1 MLDLLTKFFY
11 SVIFN
16 YNYNKLV
23 RNQGGFLM
31 SNSYVF
37 YQGKIVDE
45 SEVTIGIRSKAFN
58 YGLGCFEGIRAYWD
72 EEQKQLF
79 GFRLKD
85 HYTRLLQSSK
95 SLNLNIPYTAD
106 ELSKWTIELLKKNNC
121 KRTTYIR
128 PIVYNDAQDIGPNLS
143 KPDTKV
149 VIYCQP
155 LDKYA
160 GKSELSVGI
169 TSWRRLEDNMLPPR
183 TKATAAYLNSAL
195 ASLEAKRAGF
205 DEAIFL
211 TSGNHVCEGPGE
223 NIFIY
228 KKGKLITPPAS
239 DNILEGITRDLVMQL
254 GKEEL
259 GLEVQE
265 RSIARTELYASD
277 EVFFSGTA
285 MEVTPIIE
293 VDHRVVGDGKQGE
306 VCKKIKELFFNLTVG
321 KNPKYA
327 HYCTPVY

>member
-1 MLDLLTKFFY
+1 
-11 SVIFN
+11 
-16 YNYNKLV
+16 
-23 RNQGGFLM
+23 M
-31 SNSYVF
+31 SKSYVF

-45 SEVTIGIRSKAFN
+45 SEVSVGIRSKAFN

-85 HYTRLLQSSK
+85 HYTRMLQSAK
-95 SLNLNIPYTAD
+95 TLNLNVPYTVD
-106 ELSKWTIELLKKNNC
+106 DLCKWTVELLKKNEF

-128 PIVYNDAQDIGPNLS
+128 PIIYNDAQDIGPNLIN
-143 KPDTKV
+143 PDVKV

-160 GKSELSVGI
+160 GKSELSVGV
-169 TSWRRLEDNMLPPR
+169 TSWGRIEDNMIPPR
-183 TKATAAYLNSAL
+183 VKATASYLNSAL
-195 ASLEAKRAGF
+195 ASLEAHRAGF

-211 TSGNHVCEGPGE
+211 TRSGHVCEGPGE
-223 NIFIY
+223 NLFIY
-228 KKGKLITPPAS
+228 KKGKLVTPSAS
-239 DNILEGITRDLVMQL
+239 DNILEGITRDLVIKL
-254 GKEEL
+254 AEEEL
-259 GLEVQE
+259 GLEVVE
-265 RSIARTELYASD
+265 RSVTRTELYASD

-293 VDHRVVGDGKQGE
+293 VDHRIVGNGKEGE
-306 VCKKIKELFFNLTVG
+306 ICRKLKELFFTLTVG

-327 HYCTPVY
+327 DYCTPIY